1 MGQLVRQLNLYD
13 IIFSGYG
20 YTVGADIFALIPYI
34 VRNAKGYTWL
44 AFLIGGLLSLAT
56 GLSYARLNIDY
67 PSNDAEYTWIK
78 ESFQVKEEKTDKD
91 KLRNQFVSLFSAIVI
106 WAVMILGVTMN
117 SVMVVSMGN
126 FIKKMGVNIPDK
138 FLNFAIVLI
147 PTLFNF
153 LDVKKMSVANIIVTI
168 ITSVTLFGIP
178 FLSLFKNPFSK
189 DLKPTEIKKDTLM
202 NIVKAIGITILPYNG
217 YQSVVQMSE
226 ETKDVSDI
234 PKGMLIS
241 GVLAI
246 ALYTLLSVG
255 VISILGIKNISSS
268 KSPISEAFSLFFGSR
283 GGDIVNVVAVLTGFT
298 TLLLSLYSR
307 SRLLSKLSELKIAP
321 ELFSN
326 YGVKVDENNT
336 MFKGIPFYSII
347 VISIMSYVC
356 TLFREDS
363 LEILTDITNILTFF
377 VFICVNFGVIYNY
390 FKKKDNNQNEE
401 NKENKENNKM
411 TSDEKLNEELN
422 EEINNDNE
430 ENNSIQNLLDKITS
444 SFPIYAFVGI
454 VILSLL
460 LYQALKEFFN

>member
-1 MGQLVRQLNLYD
+1 
-13 IIFSGYG
+13 
-20 YTVGADIFALIPYI
+20 
-34 VRNAKGYTWL
+34 
-44 AFLIGGLLSLAT
+44 
-56 GLSYARLNIDY
+56 
-67 PSNDAEYTWIK
+67 
-78 ESFQVKEEKTDKD
+78 
-91 KLRNQFVSLFSAIVI
+91 
-106 WAVMILGVTMN
+106 
-117 SVMVVSMGN
+117 
-126 FIKKMGVNIPDK
+126 
-138 FLNFAIVLI
+138 
-147 PTLFNF
+147 
-153 LDVKKMSVANIIVTI
+153 
-168 ITSVTLFGIP
+168 
-178 FLSLFKNPFSK
+178 
-189 DLKPTEIKKDTLM
+189 
-202 NIVKAIGITILPYNG
+202 
-217 YQSVVQMSE
+217 MSE

-255 VISILGIKNISSS
+255 VISILGIKKTSSS

-321 ELFSN
+321 VLFSN

-401 NKENKENNKM
+401 NKENKENKENNKM
-411 TSDEKLNEELN
+411 TSDDKLNEELN